1 MVAKYLLLIK
11 LNLVTVHKMSTL
23 GTHLEITGLQ
33 CLVKHCQ
40 TEVWR

>member
-1 MVAKYLLLIK
+1 MYAVHDGY
-11 LNLVTVHKMSTL
+11 LVTVHKMSTL
-23 GTHLEITGLQ
+23 ETNLETTELE